1 MARFINEYMNFL
13 KRLTNTQIVLIAV
26 CSGYL
31 IAPLGMASVN
41 VAIPALATDLKAAAI
56 KVGWL
61 PTVYIL
67 SNVAFLLPAG
77 KLADIYGRKKMYV
90 WGLILNAVAALFS
103 GWANDIDA
111 LLLWRFVQGIAGAM
125 IFSTGIA
132 IVSSVVPA
140 HRRGFALGVVA
151 SCVYIG
157 LTLAPAV
164 GGILTEL
171 YGWRMVFFFQVPLVA
186 ALVGFIVFALRGEWL
201 QEDASRF
208 DIKGSLLFMLFSG
221 FFVYGLSQPTAFYGA
236 VALVMSLACL
246 VIFIVHQSKSSK
258 PLIRIQLFRESRVF
272 SLSLTT
278 SFFMYASNFAI
289 LFLLSL
295 FLQYILEYSP
305 ADAGYILLAQP
316 LAMAI
321 LAPFAGRLA
330 DRFEPRVVATIGCL
344 IVAVGFGLLNQV
356 TMQSSASYVAMALVF
371 TGIGFGLFSTP
382 NNSAIMGAV
391 DNREV
396 GIASASMNLSR
407 TIGNLFGMSVVNLMI
422 HRFIGDVQISAQVK
436 PELMLTVVSALQVSL
451 AMVVLA
457 SIFSF
462 LRGKQ

>member
-1 MARFINEYMNFL
+1 MNIL
-13 KRLTNTQIVLIAV
+13 KHLTNTQIVLIAV

-41 VAIPALATDLKAAAI
+41 VAIPALATDLQAAAI

-61 PTVYIL
+61 PTAYIL
-67 SNVAFLLPAG
+67 SSVAFLLPAG
-77 KLADIYGRKKMYV
+77 KLADIYGRKKMYM
-90 WGLILNAVAALFS
+90 WGLVLNAIAALFS
-103 GWANDIDA
+103 GVANDIDA
-111 LLLWRFVQGIAGAM
+111 LLFWRFLQGVAGAM
-125 IFSTGIA
+125 IFGTGIA

-171 YGWRMVFFFQVPLVA
+171 YGWRAVFYFQVPLVIGLVVFIKL
-186 ALVGFIVFALRGEWL
+186 ALQGDWK
-201 QEDASRF
+201 QQDASRF
-208 DIKGSLLFMLFSG
+208 DVKGSLLFILFSG
-221 FFVYGLSQPTAFYGA
+221 FFVYGLSKPTEVLGVFSLMSSVLCLA
-236 VALVMSLACL
+236 VFVL
-246 VIFIVHQSKSSK
+246 HQSKSSK
-258 PLIRIQLFRESRVF
+258 PLIRVQLFRESRLF

-316 LAMAI
+316 LAMAL

-330 DRFEPRVVATIGCL
+330 DTFEPRYVATCGCL
-344 IVAVGFGLLNQV
+344 LVACGFVLLNQLHMH
-356 TMQSSASYVAMALVF
+356 TSAEFVAMGLVL

-391 DNREV
+391 NDSEV
-396 GIASASMNLSR
+396 GVASASMNLSR
-407 TIGNLFGMSVVNLMI
+407 TIGNLFGMSMVNLMI
-422 HRFIGDVQISAQVK
+422 HQFIGDVQLSASVK
-436 PELMLTVVSALQVSL
+436 PELLMTVLSALKLSL
-451 AMVVLA
+451 AMVLLA